1 MQRNPLNMT
10 VYPSFIEYLQIA
22 SIFIT
27 IQFEFLIM
35 PGSEQAS
42 NNRNTGDSRAIN
54 RRKYLA
60 AAGISIAGLTA
71 GCSGDSSDGGD
82 GGDDSSGE
90 TAGSGST
97 ETIEITMLSDRN
109 SPPEQEAL
117 RGGFDSW
124 AETRDKDLQRSFQF
138 ASFDEAT
145 NRLNSMVASGNP
157 PDICY
162 MGWGGLAL
170 LTAGGL
176 FQDVSGYV
184 NDQMTV
190 PEPLL
195 ENISFN
201 DQITVI
207 PSQWDL
213 NVQWYRQDLF
223 DEAGITPADNYEGQ
237 LANMEQLADV
247 VPDGMQPL
255 NVPANSNSSMT
266 YQMNMAYEASNEA
279 YIMRRSS
286 PDEPP
291 EVIAD
296 KEPWR
301 SRLIETYS
309 HLNELYTNYS
319 PETINQDWGSTIQ
332 VYVTESAAQT
342 QYPGRLLNQVQ
353 SDNPEL
359 MDVTSFST
367 YPVGP
372 SGDRFQGKT
381 FLAGF
386 AVPQNTG
393 TSDMA
398 LDFANNFLQSDSY
411 IDMLL
416 AVPLNALPVNFEIFE
431 NETYQSNEIV
441 QANQEY
447 VEFAQTALEE
457 YNWFDYPDYPTLPE
471 GGAALVPYQ
480 RNLVDGG
487 NRLPTMAAS
496 AIAGQTPV
504 PEAVDTMAQQV
515 RDAIPQFESRVDT
528 LQEQFS

>member
-1 MQRNPLNMT
+1 
-10 VYPSFIEYLQIA
+10 
-22 SIFIT
+22 
-27 IQFEFLIM
+27 
-35 PGSEQAS
+35 
-42 NNRNTGDSRAIN
+42 
-54 RRKYLA
+54 LA
-60 AAGISIAGLTA
+60 AAGVSITGMAA
-71 GCSGDSSDGGD
+71 GCSGNGDGSDGD
-82 GGDDSSGE
+82 SGGGS
-90 TAGSGST
+90 TAGSGNG
-97 ETIEITMLSDRN
+97 ETIEISMLSDRN
-109 SPPEQEAL
+109 SPAEQEAL
-117 RGGFDSW
+117 RGAFDSW
-124 AETRDKDLQRSFQF
+124 AETRDEDLERSFQF

-145 NRLNSMVASGNP
+145 NRLNSMVASGSP

-184 NDQMTV
+184 NDQMNV
-190 PEPLL
+190 PGPLL
-195 ENISFN
+195 ENISYD

-223 DEAGITPADNYEGQ
+223 DEAGITPADSYEGQ

-255 NVPANSNSSMT
+255 NVPANANSSMT
-266 YQMNMAYEASNEA
+266 YQMNMAYEASNQA
-279 YIMRRSS
+279 YLMRRSS
-286 PDEPP
+286 LDEPP

-296 KEPWR
+296 QEPWR

-319 PETINQDWGSTIQ
+319 PDTTNQDWGSTIQ
-332 VYVTESAAQT
+332 VYVTERAAQT
-342 QYPGRLLNQVQ
+342 QYPGRLLNQVN
-353 SDNPEL
+353 SDNPDL

-372 SGDRFQGKT
+372 SGDEFQGKT

-386 AVPQNTG
+386 AVPKNTG

-416 AVPLNALPVNFEIFE
+416 AVPLNALPVNFDVFE
-431 NETYQSNEIV
+431 DETYQSNEIV
-441 QANQEY
+441 QANQDY

-457 YNWFDYPDYPTLPE
+457 YNWFDYPDYPTMAE
-471 GGAALVPYQ
+471 SGGALVPYQ

-504 PEAVDTMAQQV
+504 PEAIDTMAQQV
-515 RDAIPQFESRVDT
+515 RDAIPEFEQQVDT
-528 LQEQFS
+528 LQDEYS

>member
-1 MQRNPLNMT
+1 L
-10 VYPSFIEYLQIA
+10 
-22 SIFIT
+22 
-27 IQFEFLIM
+27 
-35 PGSEQAS
+35 
-42 NNRNTGDSRAIN
+42 
-54 RRKYLA
+54 
-60 AAGISIAGLTA
+60 SIAGVSIAGITA
-71 GCSGDSSDGGD
+71 GCSGNESTDSSSGG
-82 GGDDSSGE
+82 G
-90 TAGSGST
+90 TTGSGSN
-97 ETIEITMLSDRN
+97 ETIELTMLSDRN
-109 SPPEQEAL
+109 SPAEQEAL
-117 RGGFDSW
+117 RGAFDSW
-124 AETRDKDLQRSFQF
+124 AESREENLERSFQF

-145 NRLNSMVASGNP
+145 TRLNSMVASGNP

-184 NDQMTV
+184 NDQMSV
-190 PEPLL
+190 PGPLL
-195 ENISFN
+195 ENISYDN
-201 DQITVI
+201 QITVI

-223 DEAGITPADNYEGQ
+223 DEAGITPANDYEEQ

-266 YQMNMAYEASNEA
+266 YQMNMAYEASNGA
-279 YIMRRSS
+279 YIMRRSGLG
-286 PDEPP
+286 EPP

-296 KEPWR
+296 QEPWR

-332 VYVTESAAQT
+332 VYVTERAAQT

-353 SDNPEL
+353 NDNPEI

-372 SGDRFQGKT
+372 SGDEFRGKT

-386 AVPQNTG
+386 AIPNNTG
-393 TSDMA
+393 TSEIA
-398 LDFANNFLQSDSY
+398 LDFASDFFESDSY
-411 IDMLL
+411 VDMLL
-416 AVPLNALPVNFEIFE
+416 SVPLNALPVNFDIFE
-431 NETYQSNEIV
+431 NERYRSNEIV
-441 QANQEY
+441 QANQDY
-447 VEFAQTALEE
+447 VEFAQTALDE
-457 YNWFDYPDYPTLPE
+457 YNWFDYPDYPTMPE
-471 GGAALVPYQ
+471 GGEGLVPYQ
-480 RNLVDGG
+480 RNLVDGE
-487 NRLPTMAAS
+487 NRLPSMAAS

-504 PEAVDTMAQQV
+504 PEAVDRMAQQV
-515 RDAIPQFESRVDT
+515 RDAIPQFEDRVDT